1 MINLQFIPYK
11 HTVVNYLVNSIICMK
26 FSLEREIENY
36 LLRCEFQK
44 KLSPHSQRAYRI
56 DLLQF
61 LAYISS
67 ETNGE
72 LNRENISQFIL
83 KIQGLYKSKT
93 VKRKIAS
100 LRAFFNNLVFEEL
113 LEENP
118 LTKID
123 LRFRE
128 SFVLPKI
135 IALSDIQKIFETLY
149 SELEKYPTS
158 HNRYELVVRD
168 ITILEVLFSTGIR
181 ISELCSLTINDINL
195 ETGKITIHGK
205 GSKERLVYIG
215 NNNVLSAIR
224 KYYSMHIK
232 NSNTN
237 LFLFTNKQG
246 KRLSEQSVRHMIGR
260 YAKEAGVKQHITPH
274 MFRHSFATLL
284 LDEGVDI
291 RQIQNILGHASIVTT
306 QIYTHVSSNK
316 QREILTEK
324 NPRNKLHIKGL

>member
-93 VKRKIAS
+93 VKRKIAT

-232 NSNTN
+232 ISNTN

-246 KRLSEQSVRHMIGR
+246 KRLSEQSVRHMIDR
-260 YAKEAGVKQHITPH
+260 YANKAGVKQHITPH

-284 LDEGVDI
+284 LDDGVDI